1 MSRCIWGFPKNDG
14 FSQLAHGFFPTRND
28 HFGMFWGYHHFGNT
42 HIFPKLNFNGGIFP
56 KCHVSF
62 SGKVTV
68 WFEVG
73 LYWLEVPP
81 HTGC

>member
-1 MSRCIWGFPKNDG
+1 MMGFPNWPM
-14 FSQLAHGFFPTRND
+14 GFFLLEMTILGC
-28 HFGMFWGYHHFGNT
+28 FGGTTILGNT
-42 HIFPKLNFNGGIFP
+42 HIFPKLVFNGGIFP